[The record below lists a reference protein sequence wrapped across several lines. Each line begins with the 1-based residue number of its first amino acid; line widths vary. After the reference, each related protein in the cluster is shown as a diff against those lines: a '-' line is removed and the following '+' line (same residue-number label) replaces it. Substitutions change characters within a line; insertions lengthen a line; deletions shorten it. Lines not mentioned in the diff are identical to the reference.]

1 MMLAMRPAF
10 RCLLVLL
17 CLVLLCLVSTS
28 YVEAAAGVVG
38 KVTKVQKQAQVGGG
52 TATVGKT
59 VNMNDRLSTGAG
71 ARLQITFV
79 DGTLLTLGENAVVV
93 VDRYVFDP
101 AKGSGKMALSSTQG
115 AFRFATGKLNQM
127 KDKDVTVTTPHG
139 ALAVRGTEFWSGPI
153 DGHYGTYLMKGR
165 VDASNRAGT
174 VTLSPGQGIDY
185 RRRRRR

>member
-1 MMLAMRPAF
+1 MLAMRLVF

-17 CLVLLCLVSTS
+17 CLGSTS
-28 YVEAAAGVVG
+28 YFEASAQVVG

-52 TATVGKT
+52 AARVGKT
-59 VNMNDRLSTGAG
+59 VKMNDRLTTGAG

-79 DGTLLTLGENAVVV
+79 DGTSLILGENAVVV
-93 VDRYVFDP
+93 VDRYTFNP

-127 KDKDVTVTTPHG
+127 KDRDVRVTTPHG

-153 DGHYGTYLMKGR
+153 DGHYGTYVMKGKVR
-165 VDASNRAGT
+165 ASNRSRASTLTAGK
-174 VTLSPGQGIDY
+174 GIDY